1 MMTHSIRNYCLIWR
15 LTKKFFIIS
24 LNFSIFKTNYSI

>member
-1 MMTHSIRNYCLIWR
+1 MMTHSTRSYCLIWY
-15 LTKKFFIIS
+15 LTKKFFTIS